1 MYGCPG
7 VSCPLLTFAH
17 VCLSCHLCL
26 LFEDIL
32 QSSRRHC
39 AWGGTPAVHEEWR
52 GPTWAYGAWHPW
64 WVLSASGCAAFH
76 TSVQEAHTCGFS
88 ICILGCCTVP
98 FWQMCYLRMSVVLE
112 LTRGYNE
119 GESSELR
126 SKLKYIWRKME
137 DLIGSITL
145 SLVTIPFVSILP
157 LF

>member
-1 MYGCPG
+1 MYDCPG

-52 GPTWAYGAWHPW
+52 GPTWAHGAWHPW

-76 TSVQEAHTCGFS
+76 SSNLSKKLTPAVSPFASLAAAQCHFDKCVISEWVLFWSWHVATMKEKAVSWGRSWSTYEEKWKTWSEAS
-88 ICILGCCTVP
+88 P
-98 FWQMCYLRMSVVLE
+98 
-112 LTRGYNE
+112 
-119 GESSELR
+119 
-126 SKLKYIWRKME
+126 
-137 DLIGSITL
+137 
-145 SLVTIPFVSILP
+145 
-157 LF
+157 